1 MIRIVVQNEV
11 YAYDMYHITKAFYPN
26 EVYEQYVDESFPQ
39 LIKISVEE
47 SSRDF
52 KGSFKIEKNEV
63 ENIEERKLRKRYVNL
78 KLYDWLCH
86 NTQKEL
92 AWGILTGVRPTKLMM
107 TLLES
112 GMSEDE
118 VKQWMKENYRITDA
132 KADLGLQVAQKE
144 KELLEQL
151 DYENGYSLYI
161 GIPFCPSICSYCSF
175 SSYPIGLWKKR
186 VDEYL
191 DAVCKELSFI
201 GETAKRNNKK
211 LNTVY
216 IGGGT
221 PTTLEAVQLDRLL
234 THLEKNFSF
243 EDLKEITV
251 EAGRPDSITREKLE
265 VLKAHNIGRISINPQ
280 TMQQKTLHEIGRWHT
295 VEDIKRVYA
304 MARELGF
311 DNINMDLI
319 AGLPGETAE
328 DTQDTLEQIKELA
341 PDSLTVHALAMKRA
355 SRLTREQK
363 ENSVKHKESIAKQE
377 PGNVP
382 AESTSDDTEKIAANL
397 SCMIDMAADYAK
409 EMDLVPY
416 YLYRQ
421 KNIAGNFENVGY
433 AKVDKA
439 GIYNILIME
448 EKQSIIAV
456 GAGASTKIVVPED
469 KAEVDPKTGN
479 KKCIVRVENVKDV
492 EQYINR
498 IDEMIERKGELLWL

>member
-1 MIRIVVQNEV
+1 MIRITVENEMF
-11 YAYDMYHITKAFYPN
+11 AYDMYHILKAFCPN
-26 EVYEQYVDESFPQ
+26 EEYEQIVDEGCVHLVQ
-39 LIKISVEE
+39 ISIANSE
-47 SSRDF
+47 DKF
-52 KGSFKIEKNEV
+52 EV
-63 ENIEERKLRKRYVNL
+63 GVQEIVDIQERKLKKRYVNL
-78 KLYDWLCH
+78 KLYDWLCTRAH
-86 NTQKEL
+86 KEL

-112 GMSEDE
+112 GMTENQ
-118 VKQWMKENYRITDA
+118 VKQWMKENYRITDSKAELGICVA
-132 KADLGLQVAQKE
+132 KTE
-144 KELLEQL
+144 KGLLEQL

-191 DAVCKELSFI
+191 DAVCKELEFI
-201 GETAKRNNKK
+201 GTTAKQYNKK

-221 PTTLEAVQLDRLL
+221 PTTLEAEQMDRLL
-234 THLEKNFSF
+234 TRLEQCFSF

-265 VLKAHNIGRISINPQ
+265 VLKKHNIGRISINPQ
-280 TMQQKTLHEIGRWHT
+280 TMQQKTLKEIGRWHT
-295 VEDIKRVYA
+295 IEDIKNVYA

-328 DTQDTLEQIKELA
+328 DMKDTLEQISELK

-363 ENSVKHKESIAKQE
+363 ESETKQDNAAEIAI
-377 PGNVP
+377 
-382 AESTSDDTEKIAANL
+382 TL
-397 SCMIDMAADYAK
+397 SKMIDMAAEYADNM
-409 EMDLVPY
+409 ELEPY

-456 GAGASTKIVVPED
+456 GAGASTKIVVPEE
-469 KAEVDPKTGN
+469 KAEIDPKTGN
-479 KKCIVRVENVKDV
+479 KKRIVRMENVKDV
-492 EQYINR
+492 EQYIAR
-498 IDEMIERKGELLWL
+498 IEEMIERKGEILWL

>member
-1 MIRIVVQNEV
+1 MVKITVNQELFS
-11 YAYDMYHITKAFYPN
+11 YDMYHITKAFYPN
-26 EVYEQYVDESFPQ
+26 ETYEQIFDETSAYAVRIEGNPDAN
-39 LIKISVEE
+39 
-47 SSRDF
+47 RDF
-52 KGSFKIEKNEV
+52 LVHQSEIEH
-63 ENIEERKLRKRYVNL
+63 IEERKSKKRYVNL
-78 KLYDWLCH
+78 KLYDWL
-86 NTQKEL
+86 TTAAGKEL
-92 AWGILTGVRPTKLMM
+92 SWGILTGVRPSKLMM
-107 TLLES
+107 SLIEE
-112 GMSEDE
+112 GMSEE
-118 VKQWMKENYRITDA
+118 EAKNWMQENYRVSDA
-132 KADLGLQVAQKE
+132 KADLGIRVAKKE
-144 KELLEQL
+144 KSLLDQL

-175 SSYPIGLWKKR
+175 SSYPIGIWKKR
-186 VDEYL
+186 VDAYL

-201 GETAKRNNKK
+201 GEAAKQNGKK

-221 PTTLEAVQLDRLL
+221 PTTLEAEQMDRLL
-234 THLEKNFSF
+234 THLEANFSF

-265 VLKAHNIGRISINPQ
+265 VLKKHNIGRISINPQ

-295 VEDIKRVYA
+295 VEDIKEVYA
-304 MARELGF
+304 LARELGF

-328 DTQDTLEQIKELA
+328 DMQDTLEQIKVLA

-355 SRLTREQK
+355 SRLTKEQK
-363 ENSVKHKESIAKQE
+363 EQGVVEDNTAEIAE
-377 PGNVP
+377 
-382 AESTSDDTEKIAANL
+382 TL
-397 SCMIDMAADYAK
+397 SKMIDMASDYAK
-409 EMDLVPY
+409 QMDLEPY

-456 GAGASTKIVVPED
+456 GAGASTKIVLPED
-469 KAEVDPKTGN
+469 KAFIDPKTGN
-479 KKCIVRVENVKDV
+479 KRYMVRTENVKDV
-492 EQYINR
+492 AEYINR
-498 IDEMIERKGELLWL
+498 IDEMIERKGELLWR